1 MSEMDLRRLHQLHLI
16 DAAIAEIK
24 ARAAA
29 LDPGRQIQ
37 AALQQVQA
45 KFDEASGRLHTLQ
58 GEQADLELK
67 QKGIDAKLQKIDKE
81 MYGGT
86 VVNPREVE
94 NLEKEIVNLKRQRGE
109 IDERLLELWEAIP
122 PVQAEVTTL
131 EASRAKLKQDLVVHQ
146 KKVLEEKTQL
156 EAAFRQRQQ
165 ERPAALAQVPKPM
178 LARYDAIRQKAGG
191 VGMTDVVRKGFCGSC
206 GTHLPEKL
214 IETAR
219 EGRIATCESCF
230 RILYVTEGLI

>member
-24 ARAAA
+24 SRAAA

-37 AALQQVQA
+37 TALQKLQT
-45 KFDEASGRLHTLQ
+45 KLDEVSGRLHALQ
-58 GEQADLELK
+58 GEQSDLELK
-67 QKGIDAKLQKIDKE
+67 QQGIDAKLQKIDKE
-81 MYGGT
+81 MYGGN

-94 NLEKEIVNLKRQRGE
+94 TLEKEIANLKRQRSE
-109 IDERLLELWEAIP
+109 IDVRLLELWEEVP
-122 PVQAEVTTL
+122 PIQAEVTAL
-131 EASRAKLKQDLVVHQ
+131 EADRTKLKQDLNIHQ
-146 KKVLEEKTQL
+146 KKVLEEKAQL
-156 EAAFRQRQQ
+156 EAAFKQRQQ
-165 ERPAALAQVPKPM
+165 ERPAVLAQVPKP
-178 LARYDAIRQKAGG
+178 LLVRYDAIRQKAGG
-191 VGMTDVVRKGFCGSC
+191 IGMTDVVRKGFCGSC

-219 EGRIATCESCF
+219 EGRVATCESCF